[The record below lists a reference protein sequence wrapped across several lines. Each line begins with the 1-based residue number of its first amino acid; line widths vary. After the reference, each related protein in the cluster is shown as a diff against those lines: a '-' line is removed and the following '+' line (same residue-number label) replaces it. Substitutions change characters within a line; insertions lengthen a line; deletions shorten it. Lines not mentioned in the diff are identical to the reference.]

1 MCVTCII
8 HRWDVTF
15 DEREY
20 RIEGGG
26 QKDPP
31 FLSWDRKTPPGVWV
45 CVIAYDVQQRC
56 VVLE

>member
-8 HRWDVTF
+8 HRCDVTF

-26 QKDPP
+26 AERPPLSVLGQKDPP
-31 FLSWDRKTPPGVWV
+31 GVCV
-45 CVIAYDVQQRC
+45 CVIVCDVQQRC